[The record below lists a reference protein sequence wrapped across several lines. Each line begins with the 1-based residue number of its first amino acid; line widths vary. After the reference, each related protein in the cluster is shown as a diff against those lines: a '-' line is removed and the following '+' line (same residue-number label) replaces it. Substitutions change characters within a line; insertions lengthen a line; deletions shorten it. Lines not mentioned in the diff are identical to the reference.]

1 MQVNSFFSKKRL
13 IFLAIIASL
22 FILYIITSYAKLAFA
37 SSKEIAQTSYIP
49 ERGSIL
55 DRNGKVLALQ
65 TNFYNLGLS
74 KSGIKNAEKLAS
86 LIGPAINMDSETILK
101 MISSSKTDFL
111 YIKKRIEQVEYE
123 DLKKII
129 EERQLS
135 GIRFDRIPG
144 RVYPENNLASQ
155 VIGFMGSDGKGLSGI
170 ELTQNDVLLPLKKA
184 DSPNQRGS
192 DVYLTI
198 DANLQYKLEQIAGQS
213 MESTRAESIMLLACS
228 AKTGEILSYI
238 SLPSANLNAYSNAS
252 DSEKMDR
259 PACYAYEPGSVFKIF
274 SVATFLTSGAITK
287 TDRFF
292 CDGQYRLKT
301 QNESIKISCLDHHG
315 SQTAKEALEY
325 SCNDALAQMSENI
338 PADMFLHYIH
348 SMGFGEKTGIE
359 LPGETRGSVKDTSHK
374 YWSARSKPTMSIG
387 QEISVSALQML
398 EATTAIANKGYPLK
412 LTLISQIV
420 DDKGT
425 AVYKHEPEVL
435 NQIFTSDAADYI
447 LECMEA
453 TAKFGTG
460 TKAKLGDVSI
470 GVKTGTA
477 QMADLSTGAYSDT
490 DFLSNCIAVF
500 PIEDPQII
508 LYIVITK
515 AKGETYA
522 GRIVAP
528 VIAEAANTI
537 IDHLGLSRSNAS
549 SLAHPGKITIT
560 KAQTPQVINKIP
572 DFTGLPKR
580 LLTPLLEREDLK
592 INIIGDGYVTSQ
604 NPPPGTPVSEDMLI
618 ELYLE

>member
-13 IFLAIIASL
+13 IFLIIIASL
-22 FILYIITSYAKLAFA
+22 FIIYIISSYARLAFIN
-37 SSKEIAQTSYIP
+37 SKEIAHATYIP

-65 TNFYNLGLS
+65 TNFYNLGIS
-74 KSGIKNAEKLAS
+74 KSSIKNAEKLAA
-86 LIGPAINMDSETILK
+86 LIAPAININPDTILK
-101 MISSSKTDFL
+101 LISTSKSNFL

-129 EERQLS
+129 EENQLS

-144 RVYPENNLASQ
+144 RVYPENTLASQ
-155 VIGFMGSDGKGLSGI
+155 VIGFMGNDGKGLSGI
-170 ELTQNDVLLPLKKA
+170 ELTQNNVLLPQSKA
-184 DSPNQRGS
+184 STPNQRGC

-198 DANLQYKLEQIAGQS
+198 DANLQYKLEKIASQS
-213 MESTRAESIMLLACS
+213 MEKTKAESIMLLACS
-228 AKTGEILSYI
+228 AKTGEIISYI
-238 SLPSANLNAYSNAS
+238 SLPSANLNAYSNAT

-274 SVATFLTSGAITK
+274 SVATFLTSGAIKT

-292 CDGQYRLKT
+292 CDGQYKLKT
-301 QNESIKISCLDHHG
+301 QGETIRISCLDHHG

-348 SMGFGEKTGIE
+348 TMGFGEKTGIE

-398 EATTAIANKGYPLK
+398 QAATAIANKGFPLK

-425 AVYKHEPEVL
+425 AVYKHEPQVL
-435 NQIFTSDAADYI
+435 QQIFTTEAADYV

-477 QMADLSTGAYSDT
+477 QMADLETGAYSDT
-490 DFLSNCIAVF
+490 DFLSNCIAIF
-500 PIEDPQII
+500 PVEKPQII

-537 IDHLGLSRSNAS
+537 IDHLGLSRLNSS
-549 SLAHPGKITIT
+549 SLAHSGKISIT
-560 KAQTPQVINKIP
+560 KAESPKIINKIP

-580 LLTPLLEREDLK
+580 LLTPFLEREDLTV
-592 INIIGDGYVTSQ
+592 NIIGDGYVTSQ
-604 NPPPGTPVSEDMLI
+604 NPPPGTPFTENMII